1 MGGCTICTI
10 TSQAKITIF
19 QKKIHLSGNTFK
31 AAPFLKMQKMLNLS
45 FEANKIA
52 LFWYLEHCEFQ
63 QLDLAAVSG
72 IVGGGQKNRE
82 HIFPACY
89 EVIKPWGSMKSTLLI
104 ANYEYLL
111 NDCTVRQ
118 NL

>member
-1 MGGCTICTI
+1 MLHVNKVIAFETNTQY
-10 TSQAKITIF
+10 T
-19 QKKIHLSGNTFK
+19 KKIV
-31 AAPFLKMQKMLNLS
+31 
-45 FEANKIA
+45 
-52 LFWYLEHCEFQ
+52 LFWYIEHCKFQ

-72 IVGGGQKNRE
+72 IVGGGQVNRE